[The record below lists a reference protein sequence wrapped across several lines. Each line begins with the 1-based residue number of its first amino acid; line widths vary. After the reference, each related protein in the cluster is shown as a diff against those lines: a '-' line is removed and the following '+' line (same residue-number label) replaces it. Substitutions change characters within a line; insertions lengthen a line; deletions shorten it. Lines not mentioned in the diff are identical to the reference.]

1 MDLECIEQVKAAE
14 ELNNVE
20 SEFTLSLDDEEEE
33 LDVQGI
39 VALGVIVA
47 VVIITIIFVLVVWCC
62 KKCDMHKSDKV

>member
-1 MDLECIEQVKAAE
+1 MKL
-14 ELNNVE
+14 VE
-20 SEFTLSLDDEEEE
+20 DEKE